1 MRIIETPT
9 FLIFSYFVR
18 HVRALFRTERHTT
31 TSCRCYNLLNCR
43 EIMVQ
48 LQRDSLNSLFDVLLE
63 WETHLAQHD
72 LSDLRCDDEHI
83 RQ

>member
-1 MRIIETPT
+1 
-9 FLIFSYFVR
+9 
-18 HVRALFRTERHTT
+18 
-31 TSCRCYNLLNCR
+31 
-43 EIMVQ
+43 MVQ

-63 WETHLAQHD
+63 WETNLAQHD

>member
-1 MRIIETPT
+1 
-9 FLIFSYFVR
+9 
-18 HVRALFRTERHTT
+18 
-31 TSCRCYNLLNCR
+31 
-43 EIMVQ
+43 MVQ

-72 LSDLRCDDEHI
+72 PSDLRCDDEHI

>member
-1 MRIIETPT
+1 
-9 FLIFSYFVR
+9 
-18 HVRALFRTERHTT
+18 
-31 TSCRCYNLLNCR
+31 
-43 EIMVQ
+43 MVQ

-83 RQ
+83 GQ